1 MNLYLDDDSAD
12 ALLRRLLLAEGHD
25 VQIPSQ
31 AGLAGEEDPTHL
43 MHAIRTSRALLTHNY
58 DDFKL
63 LHELVILVGGHHP
76 GLLIV
81 RKDNDLSRDLRPRG
95 IVRAIANLVAS
106 GLPLPDQLHILNQWR

>member
-12 ALLRRLLLAEGHD
+12 ALLLRLLLGEGHD

-43 MHAIRTSRALLTHNY
+43 MHAIRTSRVLLTHNY

-63 LHELVILVGGHHP
+63 LHELVILVRGHHP

-81 RKDNDLSRDLRPRG
+81 RKDNDLSRDLRRVESFARLPTWSP
-95 IVRAIANLVAS
+95 VACRC
-106 GLPLPDQLHILNQWR
+106 QTNFIF